1 MNQRNAHPDGPARGA
16 GNPDSA
22 GALATQDMPLPGT
35 EPTAATYTLKQPEKD
50 RSPDE
55 QLIAAAQ
62 EMSRF
67 GDHRLS
73 ARLAL
78 N

>member
-1 MNQRNAHPDGPARGA
+1 
-16 GNPDSA
+16 
-22 GALATQDMPLPGT
+22 MPLPGT
-35 EPTAATYTLKQPEKD
+35 EPTVATYTLKQPEKD

-67 GDHRLS
+67 GDYRLS